1 MSSGHA
7 ALWVYGKGIVRL
19 FLASPESLPL
29 RISLDGRMDSRLT
42 VRHLEEVRVG
52 LPSERW
58 HLISLD
64 ADRLPEIRGRPRGA
78 RIVAYALP
86 RS

>member
-7 ALWVYGKGIVRL
+7 ALWVYGEGIVRL

-29 RISLDGRMDSRLT
+29 RVSLDGRMHSRLT
-42 VRHLEEVRVG
+42 VHRLEEVRIG
-52 LPSERW
+52 LPKKGW
-58 HLISLD
+58 HLVSLD

-86 RS
+86 